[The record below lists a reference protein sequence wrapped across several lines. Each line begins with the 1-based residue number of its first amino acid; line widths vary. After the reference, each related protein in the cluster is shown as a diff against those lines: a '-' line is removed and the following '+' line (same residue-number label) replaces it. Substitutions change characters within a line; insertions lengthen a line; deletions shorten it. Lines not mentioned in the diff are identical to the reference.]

1 MEQVVVMHRRMPPLP
16 VVELMVVELQHILD
30 YHMVIPQV
38 QVDLPGQDQILPQ
51 AFMVD
56 NLMGMLEPR
65 WLRSFQ
71 RPSGLWIFLPFHYL
85 HPKARH
91 CSLGIG

>member
-1 MEQVVVMHRRMPPLP
+1 M
-16 VVELMVVELQHILD
+16 ELQHILD
-30 YHMVIPQV
+30 YHMLIPQV
-38 QVDLPGQDQILPQ
+38 QVALPGQDQILPQ

-56 NLMGMLEPR
+56 NLMVMLELHR
-65 WLRSFQ
+65 LRSFQ

-85 HPKARH
+85 HPKARR

>member
-51 AFMVD
+51 AFMV
-56 NLMGMLEPR
+56 
-65 WLRSFQ
+65 
-71 RPSGLWIFLPFHYL
+71 LWIFLPSHYL
-85 HPKARH
+85 HPKARR